1 MKVCG
6 YRASR
11 CLRTGRVTATGTGPA
26 SGQPAGRG
34 AARGGSA
41 DPSGEANDLGR
52 PDGAPD
58 DGFKLA
64 GPDRLQLVLEI
75 LGAGA
80 LDVKAPHR
88 AAPARVPPA
97 VGGRAVNLEHPRGG
111 CQAALVQLQAVLAGV
126 ADDQRDR
133 DHVLGHGIAPSW

>member
-1 MKVCG
+1 MKVCE
-6 YRASR
+6 YRAGR
-11 CLRTGRVTATGTGPA
+11 CLRTGRVTATGTGSA
-26 SGQPAGRG
+26 LGHPAGRG

-75 LGAGA
+75 RGAGT
-80 LDVKAPHR
+80 LDIETPHR

-97 VGGRAVNLEHPRGG
+97 VGGRAVNLDHPRGG
-111 CQAALVQLQAVLAGV
+111 CQAALVQLQAVVTGV
-126 ADDQRDR
+126 ADDQGDR
-133 DHVLGHGIAPSW
+133 DHVLGHGIARSL